1 MKSIRLSD
9 YEIKSIKEKAKKYFG
24 DDCRVLIFRSRASS
38 EKINSDVDVIVEDNL
53 TINGI
58 AINGIKFLAELD
70 FKVDELKIGLIVLKY
85 CEMLKISINQKSGVR
100 LC

>member
-1 MKSIRLSD
+1 MKLRLSD
-9 YEIKSIKEKAKKYFG
+9 YEIKSIKETAKKYFG
-24 DDCRVLIFRSRASS
+24 DDWRVLIFGLRASS
-38 EKINSDVDVIVEDNL
+38 EKIGGDVDTIVEDNL
-53 TINGI
+53 TIKGI

-85 CEMLKISINQKSGVR
+85 CEMLKIFINQKSGVR